1 MGIRP
6 TVRAS
11 VMNPCDHPY
20 GGGEGRTQ
28 RGLKRPKTLWGKV
41 TGGRKTRNKKKWSN
55 QLIVKRRKKK

>member
-1 MGIRP
+1 
-6 TVRAS
+6 
-11 VMNPCDHPY
+11 MNPCDHPY

-55 QLIVKRRKKK
+55 QLIVKRRKKNK